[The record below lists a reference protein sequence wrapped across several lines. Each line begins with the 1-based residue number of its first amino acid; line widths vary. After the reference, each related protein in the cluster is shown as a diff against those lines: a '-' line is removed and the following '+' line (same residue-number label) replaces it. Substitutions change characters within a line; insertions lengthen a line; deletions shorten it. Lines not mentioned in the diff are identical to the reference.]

1 MSPRV
6 VCVCN
11 SYFAAEQPHN
21 SIAFFEFRI
30 FTFLQLATAEG
41 QAKLFVNFP
50 FSKLNIDSNAL
61 GKINGRFKKGFT
73 FVGLLKLYIF

>member
-1 MSPRV
+1 MLCSLMSPRV

-61 GKINGRFKKGFT
+61 GEMNEASNKAIH
-73 FVGLLKLYIF
+73 LLNY